1 MSARA
6 TWKGELKIGLVN
18 VRIKVYTATE
28 SREGISFNQ
37 LHDECCTRIQQKRWC
52 PKCEKEVAN
61 VNIVK
66 GYQFEKDKYV
76 TMTDDEIGDIK
87 VESTRNINVDRFV
100 DRSELDPIYINRT
113 YFLGPEDV
121 GQGEAYA
128 LLREAMGDKVAIGK
142 VAIYGREYP
151 VAVVTSGRGL
161 RMHTLHFGK
170 EIRDLE
176 ETVPN
181 IDRVPTSVANHP
193 HMAIARQ
200 VVAAMEGELDFSEF
214 KDEYAEA
221 VIRTVQGKVAGAIVE
236 QAQPEQVQPT
246 PSSLFDALSATLQ
259 AVQAAPK
266 KPAKAR
272 AKKDAPVVEQAVVEE
287 VAKPKRIRRIA

>member
-1 MSARA
+1 MAARA
-6 TWKGELKIGLVN
+6 TWKGSLKVGLVN

-28 SREGISFNQ
+28 SRESISFNQ
-37 LHDECCTRIQQKRWC
+37 LHDECSTRIQQKRWC
-52 PKCEKEVAN
+52 PKCEKEVQN
-61 VNIVK
+61 GHIVK

-76 TMTDDEIGDIK
+76 TMTDDEIDNIK

-100 DRSELDPIYINRT
+100 HRSELDPIYIDRT

-128 LLREAMGDKVAIGK
+128 LLREAMGDRVAIGK

-151 VAVVTSGRGL
+151 VAIAASGRGL

-176 ETVPN
+176 ATVPD
-181 IDRVPTSVANHP
+181 IDRVPTSLEHHP
-193 HMAIARQ
+193 HMQLAKDI
-200 VVAAMEGELDFSEF
+200 VATMEGELDFSEF

-221 VIRTVQGKVAGAIVE
+221 VISTVQAKVAGAIVE
-236 QAQPEQVQPT
+236 QAQPSEPAPSV
-246 PSSLFDALSATLQ
+246 SSLFDALHATLK

-272 AKKDAPVVEQAVVEE
+272 VKKEAPAAVVEE
-287 VAKPKRIRRIA
+287 VAKPRRLRRIS